1 MKSFI
6 LTLIL
11 VCGLNAISFNI
22 SSTTIANGKTVLIEF
37 EEEDNISF
45 IDVDVKDKKYKIF
58 DDFVLIPI
66 SYYEKEKDITI
77 IINYKINYYK
87 LESQEII
94 VSIVDGKYKKE
105 IINVAKNKVILS
117 KKDKKRTAIEYKEA
131 MAIYNTTTQESYI
144 NSKFIMPLD
153 SKITSEFGNARI
165 YNNTLNG
172 YHSGTDFRAKV
183 GTPLISSNDGVVI
196 LVKDRFYSG
205 GSVIIDHG
213 RGIYTCYYHM
223 SRFDVK
229 KNQKIKKG
237 QIIGLSGVSGRAT
250 GPHLHF
256 SARVSG
262 IQVDPLQLIKLLNK
276 RL

>member
-1 MKSFI
+1 MRYFI
-6 LTLIL
+6 LALL
-11 VCGLNAISFNI
+11 LASSLSGFGFNI
-22 SSTTIANGKTVLIEF
+22 SNATVENGRTVLIEF
-37 EEEDNISF
+37 
-45 IDVDVKDKKYKIF
+45 DKKDSITYKHVRIDKKRFKIF
-58 DDFVLIPI
+58 DNFVLIPV
-66 SYYEKEKDITI
+66 SYYEKEKDVKAVVNYRENGSKLKFKI
-77 IINYKINYYK
+77 IF
-87 LESQEII
+87 LR
-94 VSIVDGKYKKE
+94 IVDGKYKRE
-105 IINVAKNKVILS
+105 ILSVAKNKVTLN
-117 KKDKKRTAIEYKEA
+117 KRDKKRAAKEYAEA
-131 MAIYNTTTQESYI
+131 MDIYNKVTQKSYI
-144 NSKFIMPLD
+144 DSKFVMPLD
-153 SKITSEFGNARI
+153 SKITSEFGNARVF
-165 YNNTLNG
+165 NDTLNS

-183 GTPLISSNDGVVI
+183 GTPLISSNDGVVV

-205 GSVIIDHG
+205 GSVVIDHG

-262 IQVDPLQLIKLLNK
+262 IQVDPLQLINLLNK